1 MQAQQVGGNS
11 TEREVSLSG
20 RILVVD
26 DEEIIR
32 VLLTEILTEEG
43 YQVTCAVDGRQA
55 VDLLKSNRYDLV
67 ITDMVMPGLNGL
79 EVLQAAFRIDP
90 EYPVIMITG
99 YPSVE
104 MAVKLV
110 NLGAADYITKPFNV
124 DLIKVTVAKVLEMKR
139 MRSKAGAGPAK
150 AAEPAGEAAA
160 IDALTGTYTF
170 KLFTQ
175 LLETEVARS
184 QWRGHTCT
192 LLMAGI
198 DNFDAMV
205 RKSGV
210 QSGDQL
216 LKALVQALQQE
227 SRPGD
232 ILGRMGQAEFVM
244 MLPETQRNE
253 AESLAYKVMKKV
265 EWHFTLSAG
274 IVSYPRDASNPAELL
289 KKADAAMRAARSRGG
304 NTVLLPR

>member
-11 TEREVSLSG
+11 TERKVNTPG
-20 RILVVD
+20 HILVVD

-55 VDLLKSNRYDLV
+55 VDLLKANRYDLV

-90 EYPVIMITG
+90 GYPVIMITG

-139 MRSKAGAGPAK
+139 VHARAASGQVAGPAP
-150 AAEPAGEAAA
+150 EAGA
-160 IDALTGTYTF
+160 IDQLTGTYVF

-175 LLETEVARS
+175 LLETEIARS

-198 DNFDAMV
+198 DNFDAVV
-205 RKSGV
+205 RKNGV
-210 QSGDQL
+210 QAGDQL

-244 MLPETQRNE
+244 ILPETQRNE
-253 AESLAYKVMKKV
+253 AETLTYKVMKKV

-274 IVSYPRDASNPAELL
+274 IVSYPRDAASSAELL

>member
-1 MQAQQVGGNS
+1 MQSQQAGGTS
-11 TEREVSLSG
+11 TERKVSQPG
-20 RILVVD
+20 HILVVD

-55 VDLLKSNRYDLV
+55 VDLLKANRYDLV

-139 MRSKAGAGPAK
+139 MRSKAGPGQ
-150 AAEPAGEAAA
+150 AAEPAP
-160 IDALTGTYTF
+160 DAGAMDQLTGTYVF

-175 LLETEVARS
+175 LLETEIARS

-192 LLMAGI
+192 LLMVGI

-205 RKSGV
+205 RKNGV
-210 QSGDQL
+210 PAGDQL
-216 LKALVQALQQE
+216 LKSLVQTLQQE

-232 ILGRMGQAEFVM
+232 ILGRVGQAEFVM

-253 AESLAYKVMKKV
+253 AETLTYKVMKKV

-274 IVSYPRDASNPAELL
+274 IVSYPRDAASSAELL